1 MHSSLPMH
9 QSPRCGAQTRRGIP
23 CCAPAV
29 TGKTRCRMHGGAEG
43 SGGQPGNRNALK
55 HGRYSTES
63 IALRRH
69 IRDLLRSAHELVEKI

>member
-9 QSPRCGAQTRRGIP
+9 QSLRCGARTRRGTP

-29 TGKTRCRMHGGAEG
+29 TGKTRCRMHGGAPG
-43 SGGQPGNRNALK
+43 SGATSGNRNALR

-63 IALRRH
+63 IALRRY
-69 IRDLLRSAHELVEKI
+69 IRDLLCSAHELVEKI

>member
-1 MHSSLPMH
+1 
-9 QSPRCGAQTRRGIP
+9 
-23 CCAPAV
+23 
-29 TGKTRCRMHGGAEG
+29 MHGGAPG
-43 SGGQPGNRNALK
+43 SGATSGNRNALR

>member
-43 SGGQPGNRNALK
+43 SGGQPGNLNALK
-55 HGRYSTES
+55 HGRYSAES
-63 IALRRH
+63 ITLRRH
-69 IRDLLRSAHELVEKI
+69 IRHLLCSTRDLIEKV